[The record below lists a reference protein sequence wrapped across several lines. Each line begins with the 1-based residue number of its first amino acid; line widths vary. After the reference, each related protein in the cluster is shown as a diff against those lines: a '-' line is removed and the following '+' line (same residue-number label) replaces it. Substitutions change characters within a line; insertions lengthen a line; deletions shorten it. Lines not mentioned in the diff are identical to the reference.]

1 MFKFLCI
8 LALGIAIGYS
18 YGWKDAH
25 LHEQHIAE
33 RLIAR
38 VGGDNKENFSGD
50 IDTQMSKAERR

>member
-1 MFKFLCI
+1 MFKLLCI

-33 RLIAR
+33 RLIGR
-38 VGGDNKENFSGD
+38 VGGDNKEKFSGD
-50 IDTQMSKAERR
+50 IDTQMSKAGPP

>member
-8 LALGIAIGYS
+8 LALGIAIGYG

-25 LHEQHIAE
+25 VHEAHIAE
-33 RLIAR
+33 RLIGR
-38 VGGDNKENFSGD
+38 VGGDNRENFSGD